1 MQPVCYVYVLRVQIK
16 PFSVAISKIS
26 WNKPGT
32 DREKSFWKWIPQID
46 EIRSWVSLFRQEA
59 TKYRH
64 VFLPTIIKEIQTGP
78 FTEST
83 D

>member
-1 MQPVCYVYVLRVQIK
+1 MGV
-16 PFSVAISKIS
+16 FISS
-26 WNKPGT
+26 ET
-32 DREKSFWKWIPQID
+32 
-46 EIRSWVSLFRQEA
+46 

>member
-1 MQPVCYVYVLRVQIK
+1 M
-16 PFSVAISKIS
+16 
-26 WNKPGT
+26 
-32 DREKSFWKWIPQID
+32 
-46 EIRSWVSLFRQEA
+46 SLFQQKA

-83 D
+83 GYVTYRSEEYKRYIYVTPKRDMHVPIIDH

>member
-1 MQPVCYVYVLRVQIK
+1 M
-16 PFSVAISKIS
+16 
-26 WNKPGT
+26 
-32 DREKSFWKWIPQID
+32 
-46 EIRSWVSLFRQEA
+46 SLFRPEA

-83 D
+83 DYITYGSTEYTRYMHVTPERDMHLPIIDH